1 MSNTTRSLKERKSNK
16 HKPVGAVKKL
26 VKTAECPNEKDLVK
40 PTEVISWAG
49 GATTPTTAYLS
60 PNRQPEVLSSRQVN
74 AMDTRGS
81 KISCD
86 LDLSSKRQLSKRN
99 SANQTEK
106 DSNTEADTTAK
117 SKRLKQ
123 KT

>member
-1 MSNTTRSLKERKSNK
+1 MSNTTRSLKDRKSNK
-16 HKPVGAVKKL
+16 HKPAGAVKKL
-26 VKTAECPNEKDLVK
+26 VKTAECPNEKDMVK
-40 PTEVISWAG
+40 PSEVISWG
-49 GATTPTTAYLS
+49 EGAMTPTTAYLS

-74 AMDTRGS
+74 AMDSRG

-99 SANQTEK
+99 SANQIEK
-106 DSNTEADTTAK
+106 DSNAEVDTTAK